1 LVFKRKTMKLNKN
14 ARNRLWIFILG
25 STLVLAGLFGPLV
38 FTFWSE
44 FRCYRPFQ
52 TIADVRSARDSFPN
66 LVEANWQS
74 QGHKVRG
81 WFVAGPKMGTV
92 ILLHG
97 SGGTREALLAEFAI
111 LSEAGFGVLAFDWPG
126 HGESDGQ
133 ANWGI
138 SERLALRGAL
148 EWLERR
154 SDVDMQRVGA
164 FGFSMGALPLLQE
177 AVVERRLSAIA
188 VAGAFSDVS
197 EHLRWEYRK
206 WGPIGPW
213 GAVLAAWLRGTPVN
227 VDSPRDIIGKLSPR
241 PILVVVGEADRVV
254 PPEMTISLYAVASMP
269 KQLLLL
275 SNVGHGEYSR
285 ASSAYSSGLAKF
297 FEQSLAR
304 RAFGGK

>member
-1 LVFKRKTMKLNKN
+1 MVSKRNTMNLNN
-14 ARNRLWIFILG
+14 SARNRLLVFILA
-25 STLVLAGLFGPLV
+25 STFVLVGLFGPFAV
-38 FTFWSE
+38 TFWRE

-52 TIADVRSARDSFPN
+52 KTADIKNARNTYPN
-66 LVEANWQS
+66 LVEASWKS
-74 QGHKVRG
+74 QGRVVRG
-81 WFVAGPKMGTV
+81 WFVSGSAKGTV

-97 SGGTREALLAEFAI
+97 TGGTREGLLAELAI
-111 LSEAGFGVLAFDWPG
+111 LTTAGFGVLAFDWPG

-154 SDVDMQRVGA
+154 SDVDMLRVGA

-227 VDSPRDIIGKLSPR
+227 VDSPRDIIGKLAPR

-275 SNVGHGEYSR
+275 SNVGHGEYSH
-285 ASSAYSSGLAKF
+285 ASIAYSSGLAKF
-297 FEQSLAR
+297 FEQSLAL